1 MNILKLFADYPFIPS
16 FLDSGKEITD
26 IVYDSRKARPDTI
39 FVAMRGANR
48 DGHDS
53 CMNAYENG
61 CRDFVVEH
69 RVTLPNDAITY
80 LVADSR
86 RALSVMSRSLFQ
98 FTPKEEKKLVPTQ
111 LIAVTG
117 TKGKTSTCMI
127 LRSILEAAGRK
138 VGYIGTLGVMY
149 DGKVLETPNTT
160 PESYEI
166 FRHLRQMRLSGCEDV
181 LIEASSQGVKLHRT
195 ADLCFNLGVFTNLS
209 PDHIGPGE
217 HESFE
222 EYLACKREL
231 FSQCA
236 LSIGNIDDEY
246 YEQVVS
252 NRFGRLTFGLSE
264 KADYRAEDTAFTVSA
279 DGFSTVFTCREKGK
293 RHELKLNLPGMF
305 SVYNALGAIAVA
317 RNYGVS
323 YETIQAGLSAVRVKG
338 RTEIV
343 PDTGDVRVLLDYAH
357 NELSVKSLF
366 DMLLLYKPKRLIAVF
381 GCGGNRSKLRRYAM
395 GEIICKTADFSVIT
409 SDNPRDEDVGAI
421 IEDIKQGAGEYI
433 KKAVVVPDR
442 REAIEY
448 ALSLAG
454 SGDIVAIVGKGDQD
468 YEEIKGVRHP
478 FDERR
483 IVADYFKNA
492 SK

>member
-166 FRHLRQMRLSGCEDV
+166 FRHLRQMRLSG
-181 LIEASSQGVKLHRT
+181 
-195 ADLCFNLGVFTNLS
+195 
-209 PDHIGPGE
+209 
-217 HESFE
+217 
-222 EYLACKREL
+222 
-231 FSQCA
+231 
-236 LSIGNIDDEY
+236 
-246 YEQVVS
+246 
-252 NRFGRLTFGLSE
+252 
-264 KADYRAEDTAFTVSA
+264 
-279 DGFSTVFTCREKGK
+279 
-293 RHELKLNLPGMF
+293 
-305 SVYNALGAIAVA
+305 
-317 RNYGVS
+317 
-323 YETIQAGLSAVRVKG
+323 
-338 RTEIV
+338 
-343 PDTGDVRVLLDYAH
+343 
-357 NELSVKSLF
+357 
-366 DMLLLYKPKRLIAVF
+366 
-381 GCGGNRSKLRRYAM
+381 
-395 GEIICKTADFSVIT
+395 
-409 SDNPRDEDVGAI
+409 
-421 IEDIKQGAGEYI
+421 
-433 KKAVVVPDR
+433 
-442 REAIEY
+442 
-448 ALSLAG
+448 
-454 SGDIVAIVGKGDQD
+454 
-468 YEEIKGVRHP
+468 
-478 FDERR
+478 
-483 IVADYFKNA
+483 
-492 SK
+492 

>member
-61 CRDFVVEH
+61 CPGFC
-69 RVTLPNDAITY
+69 
-80 LVADSR
+80 R
-86 RALSVMSRSLFQ
+86 RAQSDASQRRHHLFGGRLAARALGDVAQ
-98 FTPKEEKKLVPTQ
+98 PVPVHAEGGEKTRPDA

-166 FRHLRQMRLSGCEDV
+166 FRHLRQMRLSGCEYV

-231 FSQCA
+231 FSQWRA
-236 LSIGNIDDEY
+236 LYREHRRRIL
-246 YEQVVS
+246 
-252 NRFGRLTFGLSE
+252 RAGRLQPAS
-264 KADYRAEDTAFTVSA
+264 
-279 DGFSTVFTCREKGK
+279 DG
-293 RHELKLNLPGMF
+293 
-305 SVYNALGAIAVA
+305 
-317 RNYGVS
+317 
-323 YETIQAGLSAVRVKG
+323 
-338 RTEIV
+338 
-343 PDTGDVRVLLDYAH
+343 
-357 NELSVKSLF
+357 
-366 DMLLLYKPKRLIAVF
+366 
-381 GCGGNRSKLRRYAM
+381 
-395 GEIICKTADFSVIT
+395 
-409 SDNPRDEDVGAI
+409 
-421 IEDIKQGAGEYI
+421 
-433 KKAVVVPDR
+433 
-442 REAIEY
+442 
-448 ALSLAG
+448 
-454 SGDIVAIVGKGDQD
+454 
-468 YEEIKGVRHP
+468 
-478 FDERR
+478 
-483 IVADYFKNA
+483 
-492 SK
+492 